1 MSSVPVGTGADDVVP
16 ATAPARASRWN
27 RMTLSR
33 RLVIGIVVVTAATL
47 VVVAAATFLAIRA
60 WMFQQIDSGL
70 MQPKQAAYGSTDTDR
85 DGDGRGRPG
94 DAGRAVDQWQAN
106 GATVVVLSSDG
117 TASPVRSNYPG
128 ATKPAEWSDADAAVL
143 ATVPTSPSAEPV
155 TIRTQALG
163 EARAVA
169 VPWRDYV
176 TGETYTLVAVTP
188 QTRATDVAGRLMLVE
203 MIAILGAIILVA
215 VVGTWFVRREMR
227 PLKAVAETASG
238 VAALPLGRGDVTIPA
253 RVQDPVPST
262 EVGQVGLAV
271 NAMLDHVETS
281 LRTRAET
288 EDKLR
293 RFVSDAGHELRTP
306 LASVRGYAE
315 LMRRGAAADP
325 ESAAQAASRIEAA
338 ASRMGLLVEDLLLLA
353 SLDEERPLSRERL
366 GLGALVEDAVSEVS
380 ATGPD
385 HTWRTELGAGDGPY
399 VVGDSSRLYQAVA
412 NLLAN
417 ARAHTPAGTTVTAR
431 TGQDAGTAWVEV
443 RDDGP
448 GFPED
453 LLPRA
458 TERFARG
465 DYSRSRATGG
475 SGLGLAI
482 VKAVVE
488 AHDGALIVANNA
500 DGPGAV
506 IRIELPLAGS
516 SPVETVA
523 PFGQAAP
530 PSGSPVDGIPA
541 PALSRSETLPS
552 E

>member
-1 MSSVPVGTGADDVVP
+1 VSSAPVGTGADDVVP
-16 ATAPARASRWN
+16 AEALPRKASRWSSL
-27 RMTLSR
+27 TLTR
-33 RLVIGIVVVTAATL
+33 RLVIGLVAVTAATL
-47 VVVAAATFLAIRA
+47 VVVAGATFLALRA
-60 WMFQQIDSGL
+60 WLIDQVDSDL
-70 MQPKQAAYGSTDTDR
+70 MGPKYQLYSDQRDR
-85 DGDGRGRPG
+85 DPLDEALRG
-94 DAGRAVDQWQAN
+94 WQSG
-106 GATVVVLSSDG
+106 GATLVQLSNG
-117 TASPVRSNYPG
+117 TATTLPFQFPG
-128 ATKPAEWSDADAAVL
+128 GGSSSSVETWSVADAAEL
-143 ATVPTSPSAEPV
+143 ATVPTAPAAEPV
-155 TIRTQALG
+155 TVELESVG
-163 EARAVA
+163 VARAVA
-169 VPWRDYV
+169 VPAVTRDGTPV
-176 TGETYTLVAVTP
+176 TIVAVSPMSEVYET
-188 QTRATDVAGRLMLVE
+188 ASRLVVVE
-203 MIAILGAIILVA
+203 ILAVSGAILLVA

-227 PLKAVAETASG
+227 PLKEVADTAG
-238 VAALPLGRGDVTIPA
+238 AVAALPLGRGDVAIPA

-315 LMRRGAAADP
+315 LMRRGAATDP
-325 ESAAQAASRIEAA
+325 EAAAQAASRIEAA

-366 GLGALVEDAVSEVS
+366 SLGALVQDAVSEVS

-385 HTWRTELGAGDGPY
+385 HTWRTELGADEGPY
-399 VVGDSSRLYQAVA
+399 VVGDPSRLYQALA

-417 ARAHTPAGTTVTAR
+417 ARAHTPAGTTVLAR
-431 TGQDAGTAWVEV
+431 AGQDAATAWVEV

-448 GFPED
+448 GFPDD

-488 AHDGALIVANNA
+488 AHAGTLAVANNP
-500 DGPGAV
+500 DGPGATV
-506 IRIELPLAGS
+506 RIELPLAGPA
-516 SPVETVA
+516 PVESVA
-523 PFGQAAP
+523 PFGLASP
-530 PSGSPVDGIPA
+530 PSGTPVDGIPA
-541 PALSRSETLPS
+541 PALSRSETLRS
-552 E
+552 D

>member
-16 ATAPARASRWN
+16 AEALPRKASRWSSL
-27 RMTLSR
+27 TLTR
-33 RLVIGIVVVTAATL
+33 RLVIGLVAVTAATL
-47 VVVAAATFLAIRA
+47 VVVAGATFLALRA
-60 WMFQQIDSGL
+60 WLIDQVDADL
-70 MQPKQAAYGSTDTDR
+70 MAPKYQLYSDQRDR
-85 DGDGRGRPG
+85 NPLDEALRG
-94 DAGRAVDQWQAN
+94 WQSA
-106 GATVVVLSSDG
+106 GATLVTLNDG
-117 TASPVRSNYPG
+117 TATTLPFQFPG
-128 ATKPAEWSDADAAVL
+128 GDSSSSSETWSSSDAAEL

-155 TIRTQALG
+155 TVELESVG
-163 EARAVA
+163 VARAVA
-169 VPWRDYV
+169 VPAQLRDGTPV
-176 TGETYTLVAVTP
+176 TVVAVSPMSEVYETAS
-188 QTRATDVAGRLMLVE
+188 RLVVVEILAVAG
-203 MIAILGAIILVA
+203 AILLVA
-215 VVGTWFVRREMR
+215 VVGTWFVRREMK

-238 VAALPLGRGDVTIPA
+238 VAALPLDRGDVVIPA
-253 RVQDPVPST
+253 RVADTNPGT

-366 GLGALVEDAVSEVS
+366 GLGSLVEDAVSEVS

-417 ARAHTPAGTTVTAR
+417 ARAHTPAGTTVTAC
-431 TGQDAGTAWVEV
+431 TGQDGTTAWVEV

-488 AHDGALIVANNA
+488 AHDGVLSVGNSSE
-500 DGPGAV
+500 GPGAV
-506 IRIELPLAGS
+506 IRIELPLAGA

-523 PFGQAAP
+523 PYGTAAP
-530 PSGSPVDGIPA
+530 PPSGTPVEGIPA
-541 PALSRSETLPS
+541 PALSRSETLSS

>member
-1 MSSVPVGTGADDVVP
+1 MPSVPVGTGADDVVP
-16 ATAPARASRWN
+16 AEVLPRKASRWSSL
-27 RMTLSR
+27 TLTR
-33 RLVIGIVVVTAATL
+33 RLVIGLVAVTAATL
-47 VVVAAATFLAIRA
+47 VVVAGATFLALRA
-60 WMFQQIDSGL
+60 WLIDQVDADL
-70 MQPKQAAYGSTDTDR
+70 MAPKYELYAEQRDR
-85 DGDGRGRPG
+85 SPLDDALRG
-94 DAGRAVDQWQAN
+94 WQSA
-106 GATVVVLSSDG
+106 GATIVQLRDG
-117 TASPVRSNYPG
+117 TATTLQFQFPGGDSSGSSETWSP
-128 ATKPAEWSDADAAVL
+128 ADAAEL
-143 ATVPTSPSAEPV
+143 ATVPTDRGAQPV
-155 TIRTQALG
+155 TVELESVG
-163 EARAVA
+163 VSRAVA
-169 VPWRDYV
+169 VPAVLRDGTPV
-176 TGETYTLVAVTP
+176 TIVAVSPMSDVYETAS
-188 QTRATDVAGRLMLVE
+188 RLVIVEILAVAG
-203 MIAILGAIILVA
+203 AILLVA

-238 VAALPLGRGDVTIPA
+238 VAALPLDRGDVVIPA
-253 RVQDPVPST
+253 RVADTNPGT

-353 SLDEERPLSRERL
+353 SLDEERPLSRARL
-366 GLGALVEDAVSEVS
+366 GLGSLVEDAVSEVS

-385 HTWRTELGAGDGPY
+385 HTWRTELGAADGPY

-431 TGQDAGTAWVEV
+431 TGQDGTTAWVEV

-488 AHDGALIVANNA
+488 AHDGALSVGNA
-500 DGPGAV
+500 PDGPGAV
-506 IRIELPLAGS
+506 IRIELPLAGAA
-516 SPVETVA
+516 PVETVA

-530 PSGSPVDGIPA
+530 PPSGTPVDGIPA
-541 PALSRSETLPS
+541 PALSRSETLS
-552 E
+552 AE

>member
-1 MSSVPVGTGADDVVP
+1 MPSVPVGTGADDVVP
-16 ATAPARASRWN
+16 AEALPRKASRWSSL
-27 RMTLSR
+27 TLTR
-33 RLVIGIVVVTAATL
+33 RLVIGLVAVTAATL
-47 VVVAAATFLAIRA
+47 VVVAGATFLALRA
-60 WMFQQIDSGL
+60 WLIDQVDADL
-70 MQPKQAAYGSTDTDR
+70 MGPKYQLYSDQRDR
-85 DGDGRGRPG
+85 DPLDEALRG
-94 DAGRAVDQWQAN
+94 WQSA
-106 GATVVVLSSDG
+106 GATLVTLNNG
-117 TASPVRSNYPG
+117 TATTLPVQFPG
-128 ATKPAEWSDADAAVL
+128 GDSSSVETWSASDAAEL
-143 ATVPTSPSAEPV
+143 ATVPTTPTAEPV
-155 TIRTQALG
+155 TVELEAVG
-163 EARAVA
+163 VARAVA
-169 VPWRDYV
+169 VPAQLRDGTPV
-176 TGETYTLVAVTP
+176 TVVAVSPMSEVYETAS
-188 QTRATDVAGRLMLVE
+188 RLVVVEILAVAG
-203 MIAILGAIILVA
+203 AILLVA
-215 VVGTWFVRREMR
+215 VVGTWFVRREMK

-238 VAALPLGRGDVTIPA
+238 VAALPLDRGDVVIPE
-253 RVQDPVPST
+253 RVADTNPST

-366 GLGALVEDAVSEVS
+366 GLGSLVDDAVSEVS

-385 HTWRTELGAGDGPY
+385 HTWRTELAPGDGPY

-431 TGQDAGTAWVEV
+431 TGQDGATAWVEV

-488 AHDGALIVANNA
+488 AHGGVLTVANSA

-506 IRIELPLAGS
+506 IRIELPVAGAAA
-516 SPVETVA
+516 VETVA
-523 PFGQAAP
+523 PFGEAAP